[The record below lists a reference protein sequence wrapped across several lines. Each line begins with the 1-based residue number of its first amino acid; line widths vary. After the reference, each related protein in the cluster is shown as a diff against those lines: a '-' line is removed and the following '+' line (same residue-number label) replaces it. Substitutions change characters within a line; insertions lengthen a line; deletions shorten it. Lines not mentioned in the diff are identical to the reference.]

1 MYVNIFTISVPRWVI
16 TNSVSLAPLTQLR
29 SRELTMKYSALVG
42 SAAPCQDPT
51 CPGPSWLGRSPP
63 SWPRARRP
71 SRRRTRTN
79 EQKRNQIFFTIE
91 NQDKPL
97 DAWILILTLCNC
109 SRWRFFCFQC
119 SPRIALILTFKTTV
133 YLNNSNMKTIYETI
147 AQLCIWQFEIKML
160 LLQWMYIYCLYIVDN
175 HL

>member
-91 NQDKPL
+91 NQDKQTVRCMDSYSNFMQL
-97 DAWILILTLCNC
+97 FEVT
-109 SRWRFFCFQC
+109 FF
-119 SPRIALILTFKTTV
+119 
-133 YLNNSNMKTIYETI
+133 
-147 AQLCIWQFEIKML
+147 L
-160 LLQWMYIYCLYIVDN
+160 LSV
-175 HL
+175 